1 MHIIT
6 LPTPTLRDR
15 SKEIERDFLLLPE
28 TQAFIEELIAE
39 MYRDDGVG
47 IAAPQV
53 GNNIRL
59 CVVGKEVLPKNFSLP
74 GVAEY
79 KKQDFVLVN
88 PQWEKTNKKLAWDT
102 EGCLSVPQIFGKV
115 QRYTHISVKA
125 WDRLGNA
132 HSFPANAFFARVI
145 QHEVD
150 HLDGIL
156 FVDKAKDI
164 YHYDK
169 KKDIA
174 TPLV

>member
-1 MHIIT
+1 MQIVT
-6 LPTPTLRDR
+6 LPTPSLRVRSAEVDR
-15 SKEIERDFLLLPE
+15 DLLSAKK
-28 TQAFIEELIAE
+28 TQEFIDELIAE

-59 CVVGKEVLPKNFSLP
+59 CVIGKEVLPKGFVIP

-79 KKQDFVLVN
+79 KKQDFVLIN
-88 PQWEKTNKKLAWDT
+88 PEWEKTSKKLAWDT

-115 QRYTHISVKA
+115 QRYKNIFVKTL
-125 WDRLGNA
+125 DRFGNE
-132 HSFPANAFFARVI
+132 HSFKADAFFARVI

-169 KKDIA
+169 KKDVA